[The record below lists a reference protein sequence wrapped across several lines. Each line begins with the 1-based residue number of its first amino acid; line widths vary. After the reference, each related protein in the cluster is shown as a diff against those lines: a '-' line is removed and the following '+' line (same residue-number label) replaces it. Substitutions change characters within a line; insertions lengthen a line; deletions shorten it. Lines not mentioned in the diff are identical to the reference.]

1 MEGFRD
7 GGNVSREYGDFT
19 HDRGL
24 RGARF
29 DPADCRRR
37 ANWNPDQVSAGEGG
51 CADGIGERR
60 IRGLW
65 HGEAK
70 AVRAEELDKL
80 RRVAARKATHEHPIG
95 SELASAAA
103 HFDRL
108 ADRLEAMDPEFY
120 RDAIAGYRAMALG
133 SRHLDVGAVAR

>member
-1 MEGFRD
+1 MAEMSAENMEISPMTA
-7 GGNVSREYGDFT
+7 VCEA
-19 HDRGL
+19 RGL
-24 RGARF
+24 IRQIAGDAPIGTTIKSALARV
-29 DPADCRRR
+29 A
-37 ANWNPDQVSAGEGG
+37 VLTGL
-51 CADGIGERR
+51 GERR

-133 SRHLDVGAVAR
+133 ARHLDAGAGAR

>member
-1 MEGFRD
+1 ML
-7 GGNVSREYGDFT
+7 T
-19 HDRGL
+19 GL
-24 RGARF
+24 
-29 DPADCRRR
+29 
-37 ANWNPDQVSAGEGG
+37 GEH
-51 CADGIGERR
+51 R

-103 HFDRL
+103 HFDGL
-108 ADRLEAMDPEFY
+108 ADRLEAMDPEFH
-120 RDAIAGYRAMALG
+120 RSATDGYRALALG
-133 SRHLDVGAVAR
+133 ARRLDAGAGARR